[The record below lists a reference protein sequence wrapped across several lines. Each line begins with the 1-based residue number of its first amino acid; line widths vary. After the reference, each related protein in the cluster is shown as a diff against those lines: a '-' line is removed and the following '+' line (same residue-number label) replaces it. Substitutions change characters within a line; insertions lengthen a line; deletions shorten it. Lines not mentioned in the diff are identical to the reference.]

1 MAKTAETHPATHP
14 HTPPVA
20 QAAPRPKHAPADRLS
35 VATAVFAA
43 LYGAGAHDDQAAA
56 ERAVSA
62 ADTLLDALAAPEK
75 ER

>member
-1 MAKTAETHPATHP
+1 MAKTVETHLPAHT
-14 HTPPVA
+14 HTPPMA
-20 QAAPRPKHAPADRLS
+20 QPAKAKHAPADRLS

-56 ERAVSA
+56 DRAVAA

>member
-1 MAKTAETHPATHP
+1 MAKILEAHPAPHP
-14 HTPPVA
+14 HTPPMA
-20 QAAPRPKHAPADRLS
+20 QPAKAKHAPADRLS